1 MLKPRDCDALGLDSI
16 INIQSY
22 SNVFTIFTASQ
33 LKPEEIDCHVEQN
46 RKAHRTEDY
55 EHEQL
60 IIRRGQEFEVTVK
73 FNREYKPESDVVV
86 LQFVTGLFHKPAFQS
101 FIYVTIKTI
110 ISYRLLLMYKT
121 RFSTYEKVTNAQ
133 N

>member
-16 INIQSY
+16 INIQSC
-22 SNVFTIFTASQ
+22 SNVFTIFTATQ
-33 LKPEEIDCHVEQN
+33 LKPEEVDFHVEQN

-73 FNREYKPESDVVV
+73 FNREYKPDSDVVV
-86 LQFVTGLFHKPAFQS
+86 LQFVTGLFHKPAFQF

-110 ISYRLLLMYKT
+110 ISYGLLLI
-121 RFSTYEKVTNAQ
+121 
-133 N
+133 

>member
-86 LQFVTGLFHKPAFQS
+86 LQFVTGLFHKPAFQF
-101 FIYVTIKTI
+101 FIYVTIKNI
-110 ISYRLLLMYKT
+110 ISYGLMLI
-121 RFSTYEKVTNAQ
+121 
-133 N
+133 

>member
-1 MLKPRDCDALGLDSI
+1 MLKPRDCDAFGLDSI
-16 INIQSY
+16 ITIQLC

-33 LKPEEIDCHVEQN
+33 LKPEEVDFNVEQN

-73 FNREYKPESDVVV
+73 FNREYKPDSDVVV
-86 LQFVTGLFHKPAFQS
+86 LQFVTGLFHKPAFQF
-101 FIYVTIKTI
+101 FIYVTTKTI
-110 ISYRLLLMYKT
+110 ISHGLLLIYET
-121 RFSTYEKVTNAQ
+121 QFST
-133 N
+133 

>member
-1 MLKPRDCDALGLDSI
+1 MLKPRDCDAFGLDSI
-16 INIQSY
+16 ITIQLC

-33 LKPEEIDCHVEQN
+33 LKPEEVDFHVEQN

-73 FNREYKPESDVVV
+73 FNREYKPDSDVVV

-101 FIYVTIKTI
+101 FIYVIIKTI
-110 ISYRLLLMYKT
+110 ISNGLLLIYET
-121 RFSTYEKVTNAQ
+121 RFST
-133 N
+133 

>member
-1 MLKPRDCDALGLDSI
+1 MD
-16 INIQSY
+16 
-22 SNVFTIFTASQ
+22 F
-33 LKPEEIDCHVEQN
+33 HVEQN

-86 LQFVTGLFHKPAFQS
+86 LQFVTGLFHKPAFQF
-101 FIYVTIKTI
+101 FISVTIKTI
-110 ISYRLLLMYKT
+110 ISHMKHDSQPKQRLRT
-121 RFSTYEKVTNAQ
+121 RKIERKAWVLGA
-133 N
+133 

>member
-16 INIQSY
+16 INNYVVMQGSC
-22 SNVFTIFTASQ
+22 SNVFTTFTASQ
-33 LKPEEIDCHVEQN
+33 LKPEEVDFHIEQN

-73 FNREYKPESDVVV
+73 FNREYKPDSDVVV
-86 LQFVTGLFHKPAFQS
+86 LQFVTGLFHKPAFQF
-101 FIYVTIKTI
+101 FI
-110 ISYRLLLMYKT
+110 
-121 RFSTYEKVTNAQ
+121 
-133 N
+133 